1 MRQTSSFQYTS
12 LQFFSLLGQHMYN
25 PRVLKPPLAQAL
37 AMFEAGFASEK
48 ITPQQ
53 LLQKEIIWLNKVF
66 TILNSETPEQQ
77 QGFQNNYHNN

>member
-48 ITPQQ
+48 ITPQ
-53 LLQKEIIWLNKVF
+53 
-66 TILNSETPEQQ
+66 
-77 QGFQNNYHNN
+77 

>member
-25 PRVLKPPLAQAL
+25 PRVLKPPPAQAL

-48 ITPQQ
+48 NNTTA
-53 LLQKEIIWLNKVF
+53 IIAKRNHLIK
-66 TILNSETPEQQ
+66 
-77 QGFQNNYHNN
+77 QGFYNFK